1 MRRVRSA
8 WLGMGIGVLMATVL
22 GGCGGG
28 SGPGPGAPA
37 PVNATRA
44 APPLP
49 GPAGAPELVAQG
61 APKTALPG
69 VDTSELSDREKALF
83 GKLVAELY
91 APCPEQ
97 AVSVAQCVEEAR
109 PCAACPKA
117 ARFLADR
124 AHRGVS
130 AAEAR
135 SAYATRF
142 GPDVKQVAIGD
153 SPSRGP
159 EDAKVTIVVWSD
171 FECPHCRMVMPILDR
186 IVAANAPRVRLVHK
200 FYPLRAH
207 KSAEPA
213 ARAAIAAKNQ
223 GRYWEMEEILF
234 KNQQRLSDADLD
246 QYAGSLKLDM
256 RRFHSDLQAPATTDM
271 IARDRAEADRL
282 GLTGTPFI
290 FIDGRQFDFDYFHV
304 NDDLEPWIALELE
317 LGGGAST
324 KR

>member
-1 MRRVRSA
+1 MRSA
-8 WLGMGIGVLMATVL
+8 WLGIGTGIGILMATVL

-28 SGPGPGAPA
+28 PGPSPAA
-37 PVNATRA
+37 PVDATRA
-44 APPLP
+44 APPPLP
-49 GPAGAPELVAQG
+49 GPAGAPKLTASDE
-61 APKTALPG
+61 PKTALPG

-97 AVSVAQCVEEAR
+97 AVSIAQCVEEAR

-124 AHRGVS
+124 AHRGTL
-130 AAEAR
+130 AEDAR

-142 GPDVKQVAIGD
+142 GPDVKQIAIGD

-186 IVAANAPRVRLVHK
+186 VVAANVKQVRLVHK
-200 FYPLRAH
+200 FYPL
-207 KSAEPA
+207 KSHSRAEPA

-223 GRYWEMEEILF
+223 GHYWEMEDLLF
-234 KNQQRLSDADLD
+234 KNQQRLTDADLD

-256 RRFHSDLQAPATTDM
+256 RRFHSDLQAPATSDAL
-271 IARDRAEADRL
+271 ARDRAEADRL

-290 FIDGRQFDFDYFHV
+290 FINGREFNFDYFHV
-304 NDDLEPWIALELE
+304 DADLEPWIALELE
-317 LGGGAST
+317 LRGGAPE

>member
-1 MRRVRSA
+1 M
-8 WLGMGIGVLMATVL
+8 LL

-28 SGPGPGAPA
+28 AGVAPTSA
-37 PVNATRA
+37 VAATHSVP
-44 APPLP
+44 PPLP
-49 GPAGAPELVAQG
+49 GPAGG
-61 APKTALPG
+61 PKLAATGEPRMALTG
-69 VDTSELSDREKALF
+69 VDTSNLSDRERALF
-83 GKLVAELY
+83 GRLIAELY
-91 APCPEQ
+91 APCAEQ

-109 PCAACPKA
+109 PCAACAPA

-124 AHRGVS
+124 AHRG
-130 AAEAR
+130 ANAEEAR
-135 SAYATRF
+135 IAYATRF
-142 GPDVKQVAIGD
+142 GPDVKEVALGD

-186 IVAANAPRVRLVHK
+186 IVSANAPRVRLVHK
-200 FYPLRAH
+200 FYPLRMH

-223 GRYWEMEEILF
+223 GRYWEMEQTLF
-234 KNQQRLSDADLD
+234 KNQQRLSDADLE

-256 RRFHSDLQAPATTDM
+256 RRFHGDLQAPATTDT

-290 FIDGRQFDFDYFHV
+290 FIDGRPFDLDYFHV
-304 NDDLEPWIALELE
+304 SEDLEPWIALELE
-317 LGGGAST
+317 LRGGVSAAH
-324 KR
+324 

>member
-1 MRRVRSA
+1 MRSA
-8 WLGMGIGVLMATVL
+8 WLGILVAMML

-28 SGPGPGAPA
+28 SGPGPGAPVDA
-37 PVNATRA
+37 KRA
-44 APPLP
+44 APSLP
-49 GPAGAPELVAQG
+49 GPAGAPELTAQG
-61 APKTALPG
+61 SPKTALPG
-69 VDTSELSDREKALF
+69 VDTSELSEREKALF
-83 GKLVAELY
+83 GKLAAELY

-109 PCAACPKA
+109 PCPACPKA

-124 AHRGVS
+124 AHRGAS
-130 AAEAR
+130 AMETR
-135 SAYATRF
+135 SAYAIRF
-142 GPDVKQVAIGD
+142 GPDVKQIAIGD

-171 FECPHCRMVMPILDR
+171 FECPHCRMVLPILDR
-186 IVAANAPRVRLVHK
+186 ILAANTKQVRLVHK
-200 FYPLRAH
+200 FYPL
-207 KSAEPA
+207 KSHTRAEPA

-223 GRYWEMEEILF
+223 GRYWEMEDLLF

-256 RRFHSDLQAPATTDM
+256 RRFHGDLQAPATTDA

-290 FIDGRQFDFDYFHV
+290 FINGRPFDFDYFHV
-304 NDDLEPWIALELE
+304 NEDLEPWIALELE
-317 LGGGAST
+317 LGGGAPE